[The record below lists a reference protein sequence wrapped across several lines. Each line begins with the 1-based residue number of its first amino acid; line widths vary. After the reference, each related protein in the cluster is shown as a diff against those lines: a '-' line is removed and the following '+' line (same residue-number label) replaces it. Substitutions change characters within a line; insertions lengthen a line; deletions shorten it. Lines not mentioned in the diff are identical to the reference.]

1 MHVFP
6 LQQHGQ
12 QLCCCEEM
20 SVEMVEELSVKAAQ
34 PVRPAGIL
42 QQNRV
47 FLDFFWDL
55 AKPDQEVRLKAV
67 ENLIQY
73 LKTNN
78 QADELEYTFKRLVDG
93 LAHTRETA
101 RPGFSLALGQVL
113 SAFEDVSLQSILDR
127 IKEKHNLQ
135 KVKKKLARNAMFGN
149 LFGALAL
156 HQSGRLSKEPQVV
169 LGCVQLLQSLSQHR
183 QHLKDLPTKTM
194 MDILTEIPEEVF
206 EEVLLGALQT
216 DLASAFRTPEQL
228 QLLLVALQ
236 RFPQTLKPKKLKK
249 LLGSSTIINADNI
262 PKLTEVLKMA
272 ARSVK
277 KECVLPAVVLD
288 LLKLSLKEDSFQLF
302 WNKAIV
308 DSMFKEQPGPTHYLS
323 FRLLGSALPLLSVAQ
338 LKEVLSGEV
347 MMHYGEHVVSA
358 QKPDRFKLAPE
369 MDVYVSDFLRNCQDS
384 DKQLAVMVAFSSLT
398 NQGYPVVPTVWKVVQ
413 HLQPAALQNYVEWLK
428 TMFLQP
434 QLDKL
439 LDFSTRK
446 QKDNQEGKEQ
456 KENSIFRLR
465 KWIVARLSS
474 IIDNH
479 QVKKQEDL
487 IMDVA
492 RFVFFHAFFSA
503 KKPSADIPETAGKLS
518 VPLDDKTRVV
528 LVNSFFGLLL
538 SMHHLPLTEDSAEGA
553 TVNQKRALGVTA
565 DGTMWIYHLVQYTQV
580 LLNQPKHVQSNK
592 PFSPEQRQA
601 WDSMLES
608 VASLK
613 KKAKKGQTAEWSAFQ
628 QLFLLVGMHLF
639 KAPEELVDI
648 MKDLQ
653 SCVDKA
659 QEKKAK
665 KKKKKQATEQEE
677 EPEWVEVMVDILLS
691 LLSQPS
697 RHIRQVCKTVFSSI
711 CPHVTAAALT
721 AILDVLDSEKDDEE
735 NSAVVVTD
743 DIDKTQK
750 KPEDDDDEEDEEMEV
765 DKSDESDDGS
775 DEDEDEGE
783 EAMEEEEDEEEEEEE
798 DIDEE
803 GEVDQNFRLELMK
816 VLQQQNALATEEDG
830 SSDEDMDDEAMME
843 LDKSL
848 AALFSEQKKKTQ
860 AKKDEKTKIQK
871 EKTLVRD
878 FKIKVLDLIEVFV
891 ARQAGSPLV
900 LGLVEPL
907 LTIIDKG
914 MSSDSHQQEQDFL
927 RRVAD
932 IFRNQLCRSKV
943 YCRTAGD
950 RQGQLHDL
958 LDKLMTKT
966 QKLSD
971 SSVCL
976 YYFSASLYV
985 VKVLRGA
992 PPAETKEE
1000 PTADRAAANDFKFM
1014 GNVDVDRVSTIF
1026 RNALSSFMS
1035 RRKSPLTAQMFTDL
1049 FTRFPVLC
1057 VNLLDTAVQHITSG
1071 VRVHQQGQACVLVL
1085 RAMQSREVQQLL
1097 SGDQWTELCA
1107 KVTGQLAACLQAV
1120 GQTESK
1126 VVKEKVLKTL
1136 ELCQFLVKIVNLQK
1150 LSVDLEPLQNVL
1162 QSLTSVI
1169 TFKKT
1174 GKLEDTYWAVMKHF
1188 GVMKPKVEKV
1198 KPDKEADQQAAP
1210 KKKKGFLPE
1219 TKKRK
1224 KRNKPVLEP
1233 AADNSTST
1241 NKPGAAKGQAKK
1253 KNDKKMKQKRPA
1265 DGATASHPNPAKK
1278 SKTQSESKPAKKK
1291 KPKQKKGGGGQM

>member
-1 MHVFP
+1 
-6 LQQHGQ
+6 
-12 QLCCCEEM
+12 M
-20 SVEMVEELSVKAAQ
+20 SEEMVEVPVKAAE
-34 PVRPAGIL
+34 PLRAAGSL
-42 QQNRV
+42 QQNRL

-55 AKPDQEVRLKAV
+55 AKPEQEVRLKAV

-73 LKTNN
+73 LKTQNKE
-78 QADELEYTFKRLVDG
+78 DELEYTFKRLVDG
-93 LAHTRETA
+93 LGHTRETA

-113 SAFEDVSLQSILDR
+113 SAFEDVSLQSVLDR
-127 IKEKHNLQ
+127 IKEKHSLQ
-135 KVKKKLARNAMFGN
+135 AVKKKLARNAMFGN
-149 LFGALAL
+149 LFGVLAL

-169 LGCVQLLQSLSQHR
+169 LGCVKLLQNLSQHK
-183 QHLKDLPTKTM
+183 QHLKDLPNKTM
-194 MDILTEIPEEVF
+194 TDILSEIPEEVF
-206 EEVLLGALQT
+206 EEVLLNALQT

-236 RFPQTLKPKKLKK
+236 RFPQTLKPKKLKN

-262 PKLTEVLKMA
+262 PRLTEVLKMA
-272 ARSVK
+272 AQSVK
-277 KECVLPAVVLD
+277 KERVLPAVVLD

-308 DSMFKEQPGPTHYLS
+308 DGMLKEQQGPTHFLS
-323 FRLLGSALPLLSVAQ
+323 FRLLGAALPLLSLSQ

-347 MMHYGEHVVSA
+347 MMLYGEHVVTA

-369 MDVYVSDFLRNCQDS
+369 MDDYVSSFLQGCRDS
-384 DKQLAVMVAFSSLT
+384 DRQLAVMLGFSSLT
-398 NQGYPVVPTVWKVVQ
+398 NQGYPVVPSVWRVVQ
-413 HLQPAALQNYVEWLK
+413 HLQPAALLGYVDWLK
-428 TMFLQP
+428 NAFLQP
-434 QLDKL
+434 QMDRL

-446 QKDNQEGKEQ
+446 QKSNQEGKEQ
-456 KENSIFRLR
+456 ENSVFRLR

-479 QVKKQEDL
+479 QVKKQEEL

-492 RFVFFHAFFSA
+492 RFVFFHAFFSTRKA
-503 KKPSADIPETAGKLS
+503 SADIAETKEKLS
-518 VPLDDKTRVV
+518 VPLDERTRGV
-528 LVNSFFGLLL
+528 LVNSFFGLLM
-538 SMHHLPLTEDSAEGA
+538 SMHHLPLSDDSAEA
-553 TVNQKRALGVTA
+553 AAVNQKRVLGVTA
-565 DGTMWIYHLVQYTQV
+565 DGNMWIYHLVQYADV
-580 LLNQPKHVQSNK
+580 LLNQPKHVQSSR

-608 VASLK
+608 VANLK
-613 KKAKKGQTAEWSAFQ
+613 KKAKKGPSAESSAFQ

-639 KAPEELVDI
+639 KAPEELLDI

-653 SCVDKA
+653 SCMDKA

-665 KKKKKQATEQEE
+665 KKKKKKQASEQQQQQEEEE

-691 LLSQPS
+691 LLSQQS

-721 AILDVLDSEKDDEE
+721 TILDVLDPDRDDEE
-735 NSAVVVTD
+735 DGAVVVTD
-743 DIDKTQK
+743 DTNKPQK
-750 KPEDDDDEEDEEMEV
+750 KKSKDGDENEEME
-765 DKSDESDDGS
+765 DDESDESDEDS
-775 DEDEDEGE
+775 DEEAED
-783 EAMEEEEDEEEEEEE
+783 EAMEEEEKDDDEEEEMESE
-798 DIDEE
+798 
-803 GEVDQNFRLELMK
+803 EVDQNFRLELMK

-830 SSDEDMDDEAMME
+830 SSDEDMDDDAMME

-848 AALFSEQKKKTQ
+848 SALFSEQKKKTQ
-860 AKKDEKTKIQK
+860 AKKDEKAKLQK
-871 EKTLVRD
+871 ERTLVRE
-878 FKIKVLDLIEVFV
+878 FKIKVLDLVEVFV

-907 LTIIDKG
+907 LTIIDRG
-914 MSSDSHQQEQDFL
+914 MSSNSEQQEQDFL
-927 RRVAD
+927 RRAAD

-950 RQGQLHDL
+950 RQGELHDL
-958 LDKLMTKT
+958 LDKLVTKA

-992 PPAETKEE
+992 PPAETKDD
-1000 PTADRAAANDFKFM
+1000 PTAGRAAATDIEFM
-1014 GNVDVDRVSTIF
+1014 GNVDVDRVSAVF
-1026 RNALSSFMS
+1026 RDALSSFMS

-1049 FTRFPVLC
+1049 FSRFPVLC
-1057 VNLLDTAVQHITSG
+1057 VKLLDTAVQNITSG
-1071 VRVHQQGQACVLVL
+1071 VRDHQQGQACVLVL

-1097 SGDQWTELCA
+1097 HGAPWTKLCGS
-1107 KVTGQLAACLQAV
+1107 VTDQLAASLQNV
-1120 GQTESK
+1120 GQAESK
-1126 VVKEKVLKTL
+1126 VVKEKVVKVL
-1136 ELCQFLVKIVNLQK
+1136 ELCQFVVKQVRHQK
-1150 LSVDLEPLQNVL
+1150 LSVDLDPLQNVL
-1162 QSLTSVI
+1162 QPLTSSI
-1169 TFKKT
+1169 AFKKT

-1188 GVMKPKVEKV
+1188 GVTKPKVEKT
-1198 KPDKEADQQAAP
+1198 KPDGDADQQEAP

-1233 AADNSTST
+1233 AGDKSAST
-1241 NKPGAAKGQAKK
+1241 NKPGADKGQAKK
-1253 KNDKKMKQKRPA
+1253 KPDKKAKQKRPA
-1265 DGATASHPNPAKK
+1265 DGATASQENPSKK
-1278 SKTQSESKPAKKK
+1278 SKTQSENQPAKKKKK
-1291 KPKQKKGGGGQM
+1291 KPKQKKE

>member
-1 MHVFP
+1 ETTEVV
-6 LQQHGQ
+6 GD
-12 QLCCCEEM
+12 
-20 SVEMVEELSVKAAQ
+20 VKPV
-34 PVRPAGIL
+34 PVRPTGVL

-55 AKPDQEVRLKAV
+55 AKPDQEVRLKAI
-67 ENLIQY
+67 EDLINHVCASFFGPS
-73 LKTNN
+73 LCEL

-93 LAHTRETA
+93 LAHIREAA

-113 SAFEDVSLQSILDR
+113 SAFEDVSLQSVLKR

-135 KVKKKLARNAMFGN
+135 TVKKKLVRSALFGN
-149 LFGALAL
+149 LFGVLAL
-156 HQSGRLSKEPQVV
+156 HQSGRISTEPQVV

-194 MDILTEIPEEVF
+194 TDILNEISEEVF
-206 EEVLLGALQT
+206 EEVLLSALQT
-216 DLASAFRTPEQL
+216 DLASAFSTPEQL

-249 LLGSSTIINADNI
+249 LLGSTTIINADNI
-262 PKLTEVLKMA
+262 PKLTEVMKMA
-272 ARSVK
+272 AQSVK
-277 KECVLPAVVLD
+277 KERVLPTVVLD

-302 WNKAIV
+302 WNNAIING
-308 DSMFKEQPGPTHYLS
+308 MLKEQPGPAHYLS
-323 FRLLGSALPLLSVAQ
+323 FRLLGSALPLLSIAQ
-338 LKEVLSGEV
+338 LKAVLSGEV
-347 MMHYGEHVVSA
+347 ITLYGEHVVSA

-369 MDVYVSDFLRNCQDS
+369 MDTYVSDFLQACQDP
-384 DKQLAVMVAFSSLT
+384 DKQLAVMVGFSSLT
-398 NQGYPVVPTVWKVVQ
+398 NQGYPVVPSVWRVVQ
-413 HLQPAALQNYVEWLK
+413 HLQPAALQHYVEWLK
-428 TMFLQP
+428 KMFLQP
-434 QLDKL
+434 ELDKL

-479 QVKKQEDL
+479 QVKRQEDL
-487 IMDVA
+487 IMDMA

-503 KKPSADIPETAGKLS
+503 KKASADIPETMEKLS
-518 VPLDDKTRVV
+518 IPLDDRTRGV
-528 LVNSFFGLLL
+528 LINSFFGLLL
-538 SMHHLPLTEDSAEGA
+538 SMHHLPQTEDSSEDAA
-553 TVNQKRALGVTA
+553 INQKRPLGVTA
-565 DGTMWIYHLVQYTQV
+565 DGTMWIYQLVQYAQV
-580 LLNQPKHVQSNK
+580 LLSQPKHAQSSK

-608 VASLK
+608 VSNLR
-613 KKAKKGQTAEWSAFQ
+613 KKAKKGPTAENTAFQ
-628 QLFLLVGMHLF
+628 QLFLLVGMHFF
-639 KAPEELVDI
+639 KAPEELLDI

-665 KKKKKQATEQEE
+665 KKKKKTGEASHMN

-711 CPHVTAAALT
+711 CPNVTAAALT
-721 AILDVLDSEKDDEE
+721 AILDS
-735 NSAVVVTD
+735 
-743 DIDKTQK
+743 
-750 KPEDDDDEEDEEMEV
+750 
-765 DKSDESDDGS
+765 DGS
-775 DEDEDEGE
+775 DDEDEDDKDKDEDDEDGDE
-783 EAMEEEEDEEEEEEE
+783 DDEDGDDDEAMEEEEEAM
-798 DIDEE
+798 EE
-803 GEVDQNFRLELMK
+803 GEVDQSFRLELMK

-830 SSDEDMDDEAMME
+830 SDDEDLDDEAMME

-878 FKIKVLDLIEVFV
+878 FKIKVPY
-891 ARQAGSPLV
+891 PLFSE
-900 LGLVEPL
+900 LENTMENMSYSLPL
-907 LTIIDKG
+907 LNIIDQG
-914 MSSDSHQQEQDFL
+914 MSSDSDQQEQDFL
-927 RRVAD
+927 RRAAD

-943 YCRTAGD
+943 YCRTVGD
-950 RQGQLHDL
+950 RQGELHDL

-971 SSVCL
+971 SSVSL

-992 PPAETKEE
+992 PPAETK
-1000 PTADRAAANDFKFM
+1000 DDKLRFM
-1014 GNVDVDRVSTIF
+1014 GNVDVDRVSAVF
-1026 RNALSSFMS
+1026 REALSSFLS
-1035 RRKSPLTAQMFTDL
+1035 KRKSPLTTQMFTDL
-1049 FTRFPVLC
+1049 FNRFPVNFLLMDIVLC
-1057 VNLLDTAVQHITSG
+1057 F
-1071 VRVHQQGQACVLVL
+1071 QGQACVLVL
-1085 RAMQSREVQQLL
+1085 RAMQSRDVQQLL
-1097 SGDQWTELCA
+1097 SGAPWTELCV
-1107 KVTGQLAACLQAV
+1107 KVTGQLAASLQQV
-1120 GQTESK
+1120 GETESK
-1126 VVKEKVLKTL
+1126 VIKEKVLKTL
-1136 ELCQFLVKIVNLQK
+1136 ELCQFLVKHVHQQK
-1150 LSVDLEPLQNVL
+1150 LSVDLEPLKKVL
-1162 QSLTSVI
+1162 QSLTSMI

-1188 GVMKPKVEKV
+1188 GVMKPKVEKT
-1198 KPDKEADQQAAP
+1198 KPDKNAEQQQVS

-1224 KRNKPVLEP
+1224 KRKNPVLEP
-1233 AADNSTST
+1233 AGEKPTST
-1241 NKPGAAKGQAKK
+1241 DKPGADKGQGKK
-1253 KNDKKMKQKRPA
+1253 KHDKKTKQKRQA
-1265 DGATASHPNPAKK
+1265 DGATASQPSPAKK
-1278 SKTQSESKPAKKK
+1278 SKTLSENKQAKKKKK
-1291 KPKQKKGGGGQM
+1291 KPKQKKEGGGKM